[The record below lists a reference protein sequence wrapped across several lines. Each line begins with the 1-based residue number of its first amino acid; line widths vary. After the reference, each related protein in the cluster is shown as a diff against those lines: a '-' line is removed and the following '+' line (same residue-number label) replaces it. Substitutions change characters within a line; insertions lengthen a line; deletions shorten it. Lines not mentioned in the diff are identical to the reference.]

1 MIRDNSTLQGIEREL
16 TAYLMAQVE
25 ASKAK
30 YLFPTFTSAVHF
42 PTGTWEDLRQGEDNQ
57 IGDFI
62 SVGSAAVVK
71 KTPQGEALMGKI
83 PMFGNERLMNAEE
96 LKRLSN
102 MSSTGANKDA
112 FAYQYAYR
120 QQLNIDGFYKLMEY
134 NTFQMLANGYITL
147 GGKNLASADLRY
159 KIPAENETGVAVI
172 DELTYNDVITFTRG
186 KGITK
191 AFASQNEIDLL
202 GTDEQ
207 MQKQY
212 AMIVGGLPSGA
223 ILGLDEINRVF
234 EREGFKITLVPD
246 FIKDGSNKIALWK
259 KGVITFVGS
268 DRVAVIG
275 HSETPEAI
283 DNPQNG
289 GVRRMLGE
297 YSLMSVIEYQ
307 TNPYSVSNRLE
318 TFAVPILA
326 DAENT
331 YIMDSKV
338 KNV

>member
-1 MIRDNSTLQGIEREL
+1 MIRDNSTLQGLERDITE
-16 TAYLMAQVE
+16 YLMAQLA
-25 ASKAK
+25 ASRAK
-30 YLFPTFTSAVHF
+30 YVFPTFMSDVYF
-42 PTGTWEDLRQGEDNQ
+42 PTGSWEDIRQGEDNQ

-71 KTPQGEALMGKI
+71 KTPEGEALMGKI
-83 PMFGNERLMNAEE
+83 PMFGNERLMSAEQ
-96 LKRLSN
+96 LKALAN
-102 MSSTGANKDA
+102 MASTAANKDR
-112 FAYQYAYR
+112 FAEQYAYR
-120 QQLNIDGFYKLMEY
+120 QQLNIDGFYKLMEVH
-134 NTFQMLANGYITL
+134 TFAMLANGFITL
-147 GGKNLASADLRY
+147 GGKNLADANLTY
-159 KIPAENETGVAVI
+159 KIPSSNEVGVETI
-172 DELTYNDVITFTRG
+172 GQLTYNDIITFIRG
-186 KGITK
+186 KGIVK
-191 AFASQNEIDLL
+191 AFCSQNEIDML
-202 GTDEQ
+202 GKDDQ

-234 EREGFKITLVPD
+234 EREGFKVTLVPD
-246 FIKDGSNKIALWK
+246 FVKDGSRNIALWS

-268 DRVAVIG
+268 ERVGVIG
-275 HSETPEAI
+275 HSLTPEAI
-283 DNPQNG
+283 DQPQTG
-289 GVRRMLGE
+289 GIRRMLGD

-307 TNPYSVSNRLE
+307 TNPYRVSNRLE